1 MHRLSPVNVFA
12 AHARGNLF
20 FRLANGRTI
29 PPPRALSAKALAIIA
44 LSLTA
49 VLSLTLPGQA
59 SAAEDRPRVMLTT
72 SEGNILL
79 ELDPERAPETV
90 KNFLTYV
97 SDGFY
102 DDTIFHRVIEGFM
115 IQGGG
120 FTVDYERKRTR
131 APISNEA
138 WNGLSNRH
146 YSVAMARTNAPH
158 SANSQFFINVADNTR
173 LDHTGTND
181 RGWGYA
187 VFGQVIEGQEVVERI
202 SQMPTGRGGPFGRDV
217 PKTQVVITSA
227 TLLDADTAEADA
239 TDAATGA
246 DDISGQ
252 NEEESEDETEP
263 ASDED
268 TPEAAANEQGAIT
281 LTSNAVTG

>member
-1 MHRLSPVNVFA
+1 
-12 AHARGNLF
+12 
-20 FRLANGRTI
+20 
-29 PPPRALSAKALAIIA
+29 
-44 LSLTA
+44 
-49 VLSLTLPGQA
+49 
-59 SAAEDRPRVMLTT
+59 
-72 SEGNILL
+72 
-79 ELDPERAPETV
+79 
-90 KNFLTYV
+90 
-97 SDGFY
+97 
-102 DDTIFHRVIEGFM
+102 
-115 IQGGG
+115 
-120 FTVDYERKRTR
+120 
-131 APISNEA
+131 
-138 WNGLSNRH
+138 
-146 YSVAMARTNAPH
+146 AMARTNAPH